1 MRRGLFVGTLNGIE
15 GGHQQ
20 DRSCKQLDTT
30 ATPIPPSSPLPM
42 STPCLLE
49 ELLDYIDDFLH
60 NAPRAL
66 ENCCLVSKSW
76 IPRARMHLF
85 AHVAFSAR
93 GLQSWKKL
101 FPDPSTSPACY
112 TKTLCIY
119 FPLADT
125 AADAE
130 EGGWIPT
137 SSRVV
142 SFEIA
147 DLGRDPD
154 ERANSLVIFYGFLRA
169 VESLHV
175 SCTSPYL
182 ISVLRLVRSL
192 PLLEDFSLATGS
204 RSILGLGNSD
214 GRSTAIRPS
223 TPPKLTGS

>member
-20 DRSCKQLDTT
+20 DCSCKQLDTT

-49 ELLDYIDDFLH
+49 ELLDYVVDFLH

-112 TKTLCIY
+112 TKTLHLLPSRGYSCRCG
-119 FPLADT
+119 
-125 AADAE
+125 
-130 EGGWIPT
+130 GGWLDSNIF
-137 SSRVV
+137 SR
-142 SFEIA
+142 
-147 DLGRDPD
+147 R
-154 ERANSLVIFYGFLRA
+154 
-169 VESLHV
+169 
-175 SCTSPYL
+175 
-182 ISVLRLVRSL
+182 VLR
-192 PLLEDFSLATGS
+192 DC
-204 RSILGLGNSD
+204 
-214 GRSTAIRPS
+214 
-223 TPPKLTGS
+223 